1 MNCPI
6 PTMKKYFLLLLLCT
20 TQLVYA
26 QGINVENRLSDTI
39 PFTLTDYNNIA
50 VQAILNG
57 QDTVSLMFHTAAN
70 FLTLTEE
77 GVKKTKSIQ
86 FAGTTDSIK
95 SWGGQDNSAR
105 FSKSNALQ
113 IGGLQWKNV
122 ALWENKYSGQY
133 TDGKCGIDLFDK
145 KVIEI
150 DFDKKIIVL
159 YQKLPAKT
167 GHYEKLALRVR
178 NEELFLEA
186 DCVIGEYKFR
196 HPFLIHS
203 GYAGA
208 LLLDDQF
215 ASDNKLGEQLKIT
228 GEKQL
233 KDSYGNILRVKKA
246 ILPQLQLGK
255 QVLPNVPAG
264 FFEGAMGAQK
274 VSIMGGDVLKRFN
287 IIIDAERAY
296 VYLKP
301 NSLKTSD
308 YLNK

>member
-1 MNCPI
+1 MA
-6 PTMKKYFLLLLLCT
+6 KYFLFPLLFI
-20 TQLVYA
+20 A
-26 QGINVENRLSDTI
+26 QWVHAQQDHSESRLTDTI
-39 PFTLTDYNNIA
+39 PFRLTDYNNIA

-70 FLTLTEE
+70 FLTLTED

-105 FSKSNALQ
+105 FSKSNTLQ
-113 IGGLQWKNV
+113 IGRLQWKNT

-133 TDGKCGIDLFDK
+133 TDGKFGIDLFEK
-145 KVIEI
+145 RWIEI

-159 YQKLPAKT
+159 YQKQPDKANS
-167 GHYEKLALRVR
+167 YEKLALRVR
-178 NEELFLEA
+178 NEDLFVEA
-186 DCVIGEYKFR
+186 DCVIGEHHFR

-203 GYAGA
+203 GYSGA

-215 ASDNKLGEQLKIT
+215 ANENKLGGQLKIT

-233 KDSYGNILRVKKA
+233 KDSYGNILKVKKA

-255 QVLPNVPAG
+255 QTLPNVPAG

-274 VSIMGGDVLKRFN
+274 MSIMGGDVLKRFN

-301 NSLKTSD
+301 NSLNGTAYS
-308 YLNK
+308 NN